1 MQLELFTKYAII
13 SVDSD
18 NWKIF
23 IYFPL
28 YVYWCCQEFIV
39 SSKSISNVNNLIFM
53 GISEMCCFTE
63 DKE

>member
-1 MQLELFTKYAII
+1 MQLELFTKYAVI
-13 SVDSD
+13 SVDSN

-23 IYFPL
+23 ICFPL

-39 SSKSISNVNNLIFM
+39 SSKSKSNNLIFM
-53 GISEMCCFTE
+53 GISEMYCFAE